1 MRSYLVNKNFSTITT
16 LNLCVQI
23 FPVATLSCMLL
34 EKCNLFEIIME
45 TFIEI
50 TNMSKFIYIF
60 FLLSIK

>member
-16 LNLCVQI
+16 LNLCVQL
-23 FPVATLSCMLL
+23 FPVATLSCMLI

-50 TNMSKFIYIF
+50 TNMSKV
-60 FLLSIK
+60 